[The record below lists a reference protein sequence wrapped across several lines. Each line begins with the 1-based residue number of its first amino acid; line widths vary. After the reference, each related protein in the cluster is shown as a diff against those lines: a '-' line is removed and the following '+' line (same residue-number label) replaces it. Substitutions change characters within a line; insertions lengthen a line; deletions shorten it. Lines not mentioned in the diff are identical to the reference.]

1 VLIPGRIS
9 HTSREKEG
17 QGVDLKSLLKRIET
31 YNPTFDQALVTR
43 AYLFA
48 EKAHAGQFRISGDP
62 YIQHPLGVA
71 YVLAELELDIITIAA
86 SLLHDVVED
95 TQFTLADIEE
105 DFGSEIAR
113 LVDGV
118 TKLSRIEYKSKEEQ
132 QVENL
137 RKMFFAMAKDIRVIL
152 IKLADR
158 LHNMRTLK
166 YLPGRKQKEIANE
179 TLEIYAPLAHR
190 LGIFRIKWELEDTA
204 LRYLDPEKYYEL
216 VERVA
221 KKRQERESY
230 INNVIAAL
238 QVKLAELDIK
248 AEIQGRPKHFYSI
261 YHKMLKQN
269 KSFNEIYDLTAV
281 RVIVDSIKDCYG
293 VLGVVHTLWKPVPG
307 RFKDYIAMPKI
318 NMYQSLHTTV
328 IGPQG
333 EPLEIQIRTWDMH
346 RTAEYGIA
354 AHWRYKEGTKTA
366 DEFDQKLVWLRQ
378 LLEWQHDLKD
388 AREFMETLKIDL
400 FSDEVFVFTPKGDVI
415 DLPAGSCPI
424 DFAYRIHTDVGHR
437 CTGAKVNGQLV
448 SLDYKLQNGDIV
460 EVITSKVANGPSR
473 DWLKL
478 VRTPQAKAKIR
489 QWFKKER
496 REESIARGKET
507 LEKEIRKLEFEP
519 HELLS
524 GAPLQAV
531 LERFGFNALDDL
543 FAAVGYGGIN
553 SHQVVTRLQEEYRRV
568 NPSYERKNDLPE
580 IKPRL
585 PKKHSSHG
593 VRVKGVDDLLVR
605 LSHCCNPVPGDQ
617 IVGYITRGRGVSIHR
632 LNCPNVAF
640 LSDPERLI
648 EVSWDETRPASFE
661 ADVELEAMDRPGLL
675 GDVMSVLGDT
685 RTRINAVNA
694 RTTKNKVAIINL
706 RLEIKDLDDLKAIIN
721 RLGGIR
727 DVFSVERV
735 TPV

>member
-1 VLIPGRIS
+1 M
-9 HTSREKEG
+9 
-17 QGVDLKSLLKRIET
+17 DLENLLAKLET
-31 YNPTFDQALVTR
+31 YNPNADRSLVVR
-43 AYLFA
+43 AYSFA

-71 YVLAELELDIITIAA
+71 MILAELELDIITIAA

-95 TQFTLADIEE
+95 TPFTLQDIERE
-105 DFGSEIAR
+105 FGKEIAD

-166 YLPGRKQKEIANE
+166 FLPVKKQKEIAHE
-179 TLEIYAPLAHR
+179 TLEVYAPLAHR

-204 LRYLDPEKYYEL
+204 FRYLEPEKYYEL
-216 VERVA
+216 VEKVA
-221 KKRQERESY
+221 KKRQERETY
-230 INNVIAAL
+230 INEVIATL
-238 QVKLAELDIK
+238 KEKLAEVDIK

-261 YHKMLKQN
+261 YQKMTEQN
-269 KSFNEIYDLTAV
+269 KDFSEIYDLTAV
-281 RVIVDSIKDCYG
+281 RVIVDTIKDCYG
-293 VLGVVHTLWKPVPG
+293 VLGVVHTLWKPIPG

-328 IGPQG
+328 IGPNG
-333 EPLEIQIRTWDMH
+333 EPLEIQIRTWEMH

-354 AHWRYKEGTKTA
+354 AHWRYKEGTRTT
-366 DEFDQKLVWLRQ
+366 DEFDQKLFWLRQ

-437 CTGAKVNGQLV
+437 CTGAKVNGHLV
-448 SLDYKLQNGDIV
+448 PLDYKLQNGDIV
-460 EVITSKVANGPSR
+460 EIITSKLANGPSQ

-507 LEKEIRKLEFEP
+507 LEKEIRKLGFEP
-519 HELLS
+519 HQLL
-524 GAPLQAV
+524 GAEPLQAV
-531 LERFGFNALDDL
+531 LERLNFATQEDL
-543 FAAVGYGGIN
+543 YAAVGYGGIN
-553 SHQVVTRLQEEYRRV
+553 AHQVVLRLQEEYRRL
-568 NPSYERKNDLPE
+568 NPSAAPGEILPE
-580 IKPRL
+580 VRRRAKTSRG
-585 PKKHSSHG
+585 SHG
-593 VRVKGVDDLLVR
+593 VRVKGVDNLLVR
-605 LSHCCNPVPGDQ
+605 LSHCCNPVPGDP
-617 IVGYITRGRGVSIHR
+617 IIGYVTRGRGVSIHR
-632 LNCPNVAF
+632 VSCPNVAF
-640 LSDPERLI
+640 LNDPERLI
-648 EVSWDETRPASFE
+648 EVSWDQDRSASFE

-675 GDVMSVLGDT
+675 GDVMNVLGDM
-685 RTRINAVNA
+685 RTRISAVNA
-694 RTTKNKVAIINL
+694 RTTKNKIAIINL
-706 RLEIKDLDDLKAIIN
+706 RLEIKDLDDLKSIMN
-721 RLGGIR
+721 RLGNIR

-735 TPV
+735 TSA

>member
-1 VLIPGRIS
+1 VKLARS
-9 HTSREKEG
+9 AKKEG
-17 QGVDLKSLLKRIET
+17 RGVNLENLLAKIEAYSPSADRT
-31 YNPTFDQALVTR
+31 LVVR
-43 AYLFA
+43 AYNFA
-48 EKAHAGQFRISGDP
+48 ETAHTGQFRISGDP

-71 YVLAELELDIITIAA
+71 HILAELELDIITIAA

-95 TQFTLADIEE
+95 TQFTLQDIEQE
-105 DFGSEIAR
+105 FGTEMAE

-166 YLPGRKQKEIANE
+166 FLPVKKQKEIATE
-179 TLEIYAPLAHR
+179 TLEVYAPLAHR

-204 LRYLDPEKYYEL
+204 FRYLEPEKYYEL
-216 VERVA
+216 VEKVA

-230 INNVIAAL
+230 INDVIATL
-238 QVKLAELDIK
+238 KEKLDEVEIK

-261 YHKMLKQN
+261 YHKMTSQN
-269 KSFNEIYDLTAV
+269 KDFSEIYDLTAV
-281 RVIVDSIKDCYG
+281 RVIVDTIKDCYG

-328 IGPQG
+328 IGPNG
-333 EPLEIQIRTWDMH
+333 EPLEIQIRTWEMH

-354 AHWRYKEGTKTA
+354 AHWRYKEGTKSS
-366 DEFDQKLVWLRQ
+366 DEFDQKLFWLRQ

-437 CTGAKVNGQLV
+437 CTGAKVNGHLV
-448 SLDYKLQNGDIV
+448 PLDYKLQNGDIV
-460 EVITSKVANGPSR
+460 EVITSKLAAGPSQ

-496 REESIARGKET
+496 REESIARGKDT
-507 LEKEIRKLEFEP
+507 LEKEIRKLGLEP
-519 HELLS
+519 HQLL
-524 GAPLQAV
+524 ADRPLAAV
-531 LERFGFNALDDL
+531 LERFNFSSPEDL
-543 FAAVGYGGIN
+543 YAAVGYGGVN
-553 SHQVVTRLQEEYRRV
+553 AHQAALRLQEEYRRL
-568 NPSYERKNDLPE
+568 NPPQEAPAPLPE
-580 IKPRL
+580 VRPR
-585 PKKHSSHG
+585 PAKGRPSHG
-593 VRVKGVDDLLVR
+593 IQVKGVDNLLVR
-605 LSHCCNPVPGDQ
+605 LSHCCNPVPGDP
-617 IVGYITRGRGVSIHR
+617 IIGYVTRGRGVSIHR

-640 LSDPERLI
+640 LNDPERLI
-648 EVSWDETRPASFE
+648 EVSWDEDRSASFE
-661 ADVELEAMDRPGLL
+661 ADVELEAMDRAGLL
-675 GDVMSVLGDT
+675 GDVMNVLSDM

-694 RTTKNKVAIINL
+694 RTTRNKVAIINL
-706 RLEIKDLDDLKAIIN
+706 RLEIKDLDDLKFIMN
-721 RLGGIR
+721 RLSGIR

-735 TPV
+735 TPA

>member
-1 VLIPGRIS
+1 
-9 HTSREKEG
+9 
-17 QGVDLKSLLKRIET
+17 
-31 YNPTFDQALVTR
+31 
-43 AYLFA
+43 
-48 EKAHAGQFRISGDP
+48 HAGQFRISGDP

-71 YVLAELELDIITIAA
+71 QILAELELDIITIAA

-95 TQFTLADIEE
+95 TRFTLEDIERE
-105 DFGSEIAR
+105 FGAEIAG

-166 YLPGRKQKEIANE
+166 FLPVKKQKEIATE
-179 TLEIYAPLAHR
+179 TLEVYAPLAHR
-190 LGIFRIKWELEDTA
+190 LGIFRVKWELEDTA
-204 LRYLDPEKYYEL
+204 FRYLEPEKYYEL
-216 VERVA
+216 VEKVA
-221 KKRQERESY
+221 KKRQERESF
-230 INNVIAAL
+230 INEVIATLRGKL
-238 QVKLAELDIK
+238 QEVEIK

-261 YHKMLKQN
+261 YHKMTAQN
-269 KSFNEIYDLTAV
+269 KDFSEIYDLTAI
-281 RVIVDSIKDCYG
+281 RVIVDTIKDCYG

-328 IGPQG
+328 IGPNG
-333 EPLEIQIRTWDMH
+333 EPLEIQIRTWEMH

-354 AHWRYKEGTKTA
+354 AHWRYKEGTKSS
-366 DEFDQKLVWLRQ
+366 DEFDQKLFWLRQ

-388 AREFMETLKIDL
+388 AREFMETLKVDL

-437 CTGAKVNGQLV
+437 CTGAKVNGHLV
-448 SLDYKLQNGDIV
+448 PLDYKLQNGDIV
-460 EVITSKVANGPSR
+460 EVVTSKLATGPSQ

-496 REESIARGKET
+496 REESIIRGKDT
-507 LEKEIRKLEFEP
+507 LEKEIRKLGLEP
-519 HELLS
+519 HQLLS
-524 GAPLQAV
+524 NTPLSSV
-531 LERFGFNALDDL
+531 LERFNFASPEDL

-553 SHQVVTRLQEEYRRV
+553 AHQVVLKLQEVYRHL
-568 NPSYERKNDLPE
+568 NPPAEASGMLPE
-580 IKPRL
+580 VKPHPAQGR
-585 PKKHSSHG
+585 PSHG
-593 VRVKGVDDLLVR
+593 IRVKGVDNLLVR
-605 LSHCCNPVPGDQ
+605 LSHCCNPVPGDP
-617 IVGYITRGRGVSIHR
+617 IVGYVTRGRGVSIHR
-632 LNCPNVAF
+632 VSCPNVAF
-640 LSDPERLI
+640 LNDPERLI
-648 EVSWDETRPASFE
+648 EVTWDEDRSASFE

-675 GDVMSVLGDT
+675 GDVMNVLSDM

-694 RTTKNKVAIINL
+694 RTTRSKIAIINL
-706 RLEIKDLDDLKAIIN
+706 RLEIKDLDDLKFIMN
-721 RLGGIR
+721 RLSSIR

-735 TPV
+735 SPA

>member
-1 VLIPGRIS
+1 M
-9 HTSREKEG
+9 
-17 QGVDLKSLLKRIET
+17 DLKSLLKRIET
-31 YNPTFDQALVTR
+31 YIPTFDQALVTR

-437 CTGAKVNGQLV
+437 CT
-448 SLDYKLQNGDIV
+448 
-460 EVITSKVANGPSR
+460 
-473 DWLKL
+473 
-478 VRTPQAKAKIR
+478 
-489 QWFKKER
+489 
-496 REESIARGKET
+496 
-507 LEKEIRKLEFEP
+507 
-519 HELLS
+519 
-524 GAPLQAV
+524 
-531 LERFGFNALDDL
+531 
-543 FAAVGYGGIN
+543 
-553 SHQVVTRLQEEYRRV
+553 
-568 NPSYERKNDLPE
+568 
-580 IKPRL
+580 
-585 PKKHSSHG
+585 
-593 VRVKGVDDLLVR
+593 
-605 LSHCCNPVPGDQ
+605 
-617 IVGYITRGRGVSIHR
+617 
-632 LNCPNVAF
+632 
-640 LSDPERLI
+640 
-648 EVSWDETRPASFE
+648 
-661 ADVELEAMDRPGLL
+661 
-675 GDVMSVLGDT
+675 
-685 RTRINAVNA
+685 
-694 RTTKNKVAIINL
+694 
-706 RLEIKDLDDLKAIIN
+706 
-721 RLGGIR
+721 
-727 DVFSVERV
+727 
-735 TPV
+735 